1 MLRFKRNKHKSNFH
15 YVAMPMMTSQN
26 LNSVDLRKTQ
36 KSREQNI
43 FSSNKKKSLN
53 TYRGLLY
60 GKKKVL

>member
-1 MLRFKRNKHKSNFH
+1 
-15 YVAMPMMTSQN
+15 MMTSQT
-26 LNSVDLRKTQ
+26 LRSVDFTESK
-36 KSREQNI
+36 KYREQNI